1 MADKE
6 MDKKEYTFPDG
17 EGNNADN
24 EFSTKSNLDNLGEEF
39 TTEIGGDDSN
49 IEVEV
54 IDSTP
59 PEDKNRRKAEP
70 PEEVTEEELENY
82 SEKVRKRLQHFSK
95 GYHDERRAK
104 EMALREREEL
114 ERVARHLAEENKKL
128 KVDFNKNQ
136 EVLLEQAKRVVSN
149 ELETAKRNYR
159 QAYESGDSEA
169 VVAAQEEL
177 TSAKLKADKL
187 ANFKLPALQ
196 EESDDVDIPRTAPA
210 PVDERAKSW
219 AEDNP
224 WFGTDDEMTSYA
236 LGLHNK
242 LVKQGV
248 DPRSNEYYE
257 TINSRMRKLFPDRFE
272 SDEVQEEVQ
281 PAKRRANV
289 VAPATR
295 STAPKKVRLTE
306 VQVAYAKKYNI
317 PLEKYALEV
326 AKLQRNNNG

>member
-1 MADKE
+1 MAE
-6 MDKKEYTFPDG
+6 MEKTEYAFPDG
-17 EGNNADN
+17 GDNSADN
-24 EFSTKSNLDNLGEEF
+24 DIPSKDNLDTTAEEL
-39 TTEIGGDDSN
+39 TTEIGGDDSD

-54 IDSTP
+54 VSSVP
-59 PEDKNRRKAEP
+59 AEDRNRRKAEP
-70 PEEVTEEELENY
+70 PEEVTDDELENY

-104 EMALREREEL
+104 EQALREREEL
-114 ERVARHLAEENKKL
+114 ERVARHLADENKKL
-128 KVDFNKNQ
+128 KVDYSKNQ
-136 EVLLEQAKRVVSN
+136 EMLLEQAKRVVSS

-159 QAYESGDSEA
+159 QAYEAGDAEA
-169 VVAAQEEL
+169 VIAAQEEL
-177 TSAKLKADKL
+177 TAAKLKADKL
-187 ANFKLPALQ
+187 ANFRLPALQ
-196 EESDDVDIPRTAPA
+196 EESNEVDIPKPAPA

-219 AEDNP
+219 ADENP

-248 DPRSNEYYE
+248 DPRSDEYYE
-257 TINSRMRKLFPDRFE
+257 TINSRMRKLFPDKFE
-272 SDEVQEEVQ
+272 SEEVQEEAP
-281 PAKRRANV
+281 PAKPRRANV